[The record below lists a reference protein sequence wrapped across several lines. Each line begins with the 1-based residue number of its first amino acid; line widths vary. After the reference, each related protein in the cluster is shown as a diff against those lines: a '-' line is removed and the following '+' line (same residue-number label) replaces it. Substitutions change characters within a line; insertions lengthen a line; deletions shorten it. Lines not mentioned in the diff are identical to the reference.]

1 MNLSERI
8 ADWLVQQGI
17 TQVFA
22 VTGGGAMYLN
32 QALGSHPGLQCT
44 YLHHE
49 QACAMAAEGY
59 ARIAGKPAPTG
70 ITSAFVGAGLP
81 AMRPAWATQHND
93 CACQG

>member
-32 QALGSHPGLQCT
+32 QALGSHPGL
-44 YLHHE
+44 
-49 QACAMAAEGY
+49 
-59 ARIAGKPAPTG
+59 
-70 ITSAFVGAGLP
+70 
-81 AMRPAWATQHND
+81 
-93 CACQG
+93 